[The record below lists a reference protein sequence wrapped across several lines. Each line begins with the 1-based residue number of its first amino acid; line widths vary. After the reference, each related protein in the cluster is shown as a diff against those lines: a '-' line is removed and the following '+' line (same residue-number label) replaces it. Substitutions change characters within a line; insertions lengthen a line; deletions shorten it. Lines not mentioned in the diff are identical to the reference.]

1 MNRIVLNN
9 IKLKRLNSFSIV
21 LTIAIS
27 IAAFIALF
35 MLSGGLLRGLELNTE
50 RSGAQI
56 LCVPT
61 DAEEELEATD
71 ILYAGAP
78 VGAYMNAD
86 IAEEMLKVKDV
97 DAVTVQFYGQT
108 LSDSCCSTDTAT
120 KILGFDPA
128 TDWVISPF
136 TDVDLKSGLADDEVV
151 IGSNISGFSS
161 GSGKVLNH
169 EVKVKATL
177 DKTDSYLDYT
187 ILMDINVV
195 RNLAKE
201 NSTLSH
207 YWEKYGA
214 PENLCSAI
222 LVKTSESNLNLI
234 AGKLKRY
241 APGDYQTIIQSS
253 LIEKTKSQFNVIFAI
268 MLDSAS
274 VLVVASVL
282 QLIARAST
290 LVWDRRSEFALF
302 RAFGATKGD
311 LDNIVI
317 GELFLLSGIACILG
331 IVLGFGLYFGMF
343 NWLAEN
349 SSFPFSPLPC
359 PTIVGGIIAIVAGY
373 LIVTLISAI
382 VPLRQASRIDPASAM
397 NQVDLS

>member
-9 IKLKRLNSFSIV
+9 IKNKRLTSVSIV

-27 IAAFIALF
+27 LAAFIALY
-35 MLSGGLLRGLELNTE
+35 MLSGGLLRGIELNTE

-56 LCVPT
+56 LCVPSS
-61 DAEEELEATD
+61 AEDELEATD

-78 VGAYMNAD
+78 VGAYMNAS
-86 IAEEMLKVKDV
+86 IADEMLKVKDV

-136 TDVDLKSGLADDEVV
+136 TDVELKRGLAEDEVV

-161 GSGKVLNH
+161 GTGKVLNH
-169 EVKVKATL
+169 EVKVKAEL
-177 DKTDSYLDYT
+177 AKTDSYLDYT

-195 RNLAKE
+195 RKLALE
-201 NSTLSH
+201 NQSLSH
-207 YWEKYGA
+207 YWEKYGE
-214 PENLCSAI
+214 PEKLVSAI

-241 APGDYQTIIQSS
+241 APGDYQTIVQST
-253 LIEKTKSQFNVIFAI
+253 LIEKTKSQFNVIFMI
-268 MLDSAS
+268 MLVSAI
-274 VLVVASVL
+274 VLVLASVL
-282 QLIARAST
+282 QLIARSST

-302 RAFGATKGD
+302 RAFGATKSD
-311 LDNIVI
+311 LDNIVV
-317 GELFLLSGIACILG
+317 GELFLLSGMACILG
-331 IVLGFGLYFGMF
+331 VIFGVGLYYAML
-343 NWLAEN
+343 NWLTLN
-349 SSFPFSPLPC
+349 TSFPFSQLPVIQ
-359 PTIVGGIIAIVAGY
+359 IVGGIVAIVAGY
-373 LIVTLISAI
+373 LIVALISAI
-382 VPLRQASRIDPASAM
+382 VPLRQASKIDPASAM